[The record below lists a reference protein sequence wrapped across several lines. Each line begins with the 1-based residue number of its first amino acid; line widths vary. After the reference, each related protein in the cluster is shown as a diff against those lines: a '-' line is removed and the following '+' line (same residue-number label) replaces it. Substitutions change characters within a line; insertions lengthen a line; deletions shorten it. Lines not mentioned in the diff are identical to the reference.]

1 MHDCGW
7 TLFSSF
13 SGLSVVELVRKFRHR
28 VSIYLKNLTLLF
40 SYPFLDCEQ
49 SLCCSKNSDRASTIM
64 EVWEWWSCKLPRNL
78 LLTALPLAHLHYQT
92 HWHWFSRKRETVH
105 SLTLFPLSLSRN
117 ATNHKILD
125 KMVNA

>member
-1 MHDCGW
+1 MYDRGW

-13 SGLSVVELVRKFRHR
+13 SGLSVVELVKKFRHR

-78 LLTALPLAHLHYQT
+78 LLTALPLAHLNT
-92 HWHWFSRKRETVH
+92 LTLIFKKKRTVH
-105 SLTLFPLSLSRN
+105 SLTLFPLSVSRN
-117 ATNHKILD
+117 ATNHKILH